1 MDKARFCKAAIAS
14 FGAAVLLTAGLATTA
29 FADEK
34 TAAEEVTTMATTA
47 PLNLRDASSLDGN
60 VMDVMPEGTSVPV
73 YGMTENGWYHVKYG
87 DKMGFCYYQYLNF
100 EGSEDGTVRDG
111 KTTTMYATAPLN
123 VRSQPNTRCAILGS
137 LAVDEGV
144 PVVAKHEGW
153 FTVEYQGTQAYCYG
167 AYLGFGQGGYVPG
180 PEDTAGNST
189 MNQLVT
195 TAPLNVR
202 TAPGM
207 DAKIIG
213 SFEKGASVDV
223 IAVEGDWYK
232 VKFGDGIGYSHR
244 DYLK

>member
-1 MDKARFCKAAIAS
+1 M
-14 FGAAVLLTAGLATTA
+14 
-29 FADEK
+29 
-34 TAAEEVTTMATTA
+34 
-47 PLNLRDASSLDGN
+47 
-60 VMDVMPEGTSVPV
+60 
-73 YGMTENGWYHVKYG
+73 KYG

-123 VRSQPNTRCAILGS
+123 VRSQPNTSCAILGS
-137 LAVDEGV
+137 LAVDDGV

-153 FTVEYQGTQAYCYG
+153 FTVEYPGTQAYCYG

-189 MNQLVT
+189 MNQLVV

-213 SFEKGASVDV
+213 SFEKGA
-223 IAVEGDWYK
+223 
-232 VKFGDGIGYSHR
+232 
-244 DYLK
+244 